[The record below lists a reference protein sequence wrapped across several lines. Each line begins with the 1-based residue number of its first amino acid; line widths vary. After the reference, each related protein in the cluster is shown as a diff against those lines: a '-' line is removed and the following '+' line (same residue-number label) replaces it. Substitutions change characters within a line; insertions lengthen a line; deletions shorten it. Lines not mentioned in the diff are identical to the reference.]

1 MSNVGLS
8 VLYIQRTIHGIPLS
22 EIVRTLLYQA
32 LHLNPP
38 VVLALPG
45 SEVFVTIL
53 TSRVSCM
60 HLFWGI
66 FWSALGFPICILPLV
81 SLLVLLFLGVLHT
94 SAGECALPLL
104 HFNIRRNDFCSK
116 ILFTVSFC
124 YSKIDLLLPPFAPLA
139 LDSRCFVIPTAQ
151 EDTYSR
157 KIQICGLTLSL
168 LQVLGCHI
176 STTLSELTG

>member
-1 MSNVGLS
+1 MSNVSLS

-32 LHLNPP
+32 LHLNSL

-81 SLLVLLFLGVLHT
+81 SLLVLLFLVVLHT
-94 SAGECALPLL
+94 SAGECALPLAP
-104 HFNIRRNDFCSK
+104 FQYQKKWF
-116 ILFTVSFC
+116 LFQDTFYSEFLLLKNWPSPPSFC
-124 YSKIDLLLPPFAPLA
+124 PSHLILIVSSFPQLRKTL
-139 LDSRCFVIPTAQ
+139 IP
-151 EDTYSR
+151 
-157 KIQICGLTLSL
+157 
-168 LQVLGCHI
+168 
-176 STTLSELTG
+176 SEFRSVV

>member
-1 MSNVGLS
+1 MSLS

-22 EIVRTLLYQA
+22 EIVRTLLYRA

-53 TSRVSCM
+53 TSRVSCI

-81 SLLVLLFLGVLHT
+81 SLFWCCFSWVFCILQQENVHCHCSISISEEMIFVLRYFLQW
-94 SAGECALPLL
+94 
-104 HFNIRRNDFCSK
+104 
-116 ILFTVSFC
+116 VSVTQKLTF
-124 YSKIDLLLPPFAPLA
+124 SSLLLPP
-139 LDSRCFVIPTAQ
+139 SH
-151 EDTYSR
+151 
-157 KIQICGLTLSL
+157 LSL
-168 LQVLGCHI
+168 IVL
-176 STTLSELTG
+176 SFPQLRKTLIPAEFRSVV